1 MASQPVQTKGANK
14 PGVRSQQPPRP
25 RVTDSAHEPVDLDDP
40 RLLPAELRRK
50 IEPAVVVASL
60 EAQIEEIRAGRAVGT
75 DGDAFF
81 AEWGREL
88 KRLGA

>member
-1 MASQPVQTKGANK
+1 MASQPVQTKGASK

-25 RVTDSAHEPVDLDDP
+25 RAADRAHELVDLADP
-40 RLLPAELRRK
+40 RLLPTELRRK
-50 IEPAVVVASL
+50 VDPAVVVASL

-81 AEWGREL
+81 AEWGQEL

>member
-1 MASQPVQTKGANK
+1 MASQPVQTKGASK
-14 PGVRSQQPPRP
+14 PGVRSPKPPRP
-25 RVTDSAHEPVDLDDP
+25 RAAERAHGPIGLDDP
-40 RLLPAELRRK
+40 RLLPTELQRK
-50 IEPAVVVASL
+50 ADPTEVVAAL